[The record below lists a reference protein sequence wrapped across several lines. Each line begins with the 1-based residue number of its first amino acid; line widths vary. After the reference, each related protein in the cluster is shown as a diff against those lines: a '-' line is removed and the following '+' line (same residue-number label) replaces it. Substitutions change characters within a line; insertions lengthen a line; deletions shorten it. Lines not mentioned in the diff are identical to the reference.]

1 MRRLVWPFL
10 LAVAPPTIAVDGVVT
25 VDSPYSVQ
33 ITAQRA
39 AEALEQRG
47 LEILGTIDHAA
58 EARRSGVELAPIELV
73 LFRAPQVDNALL
85 RCKPTLGLELP
96 QRALAWEDTAGRV
109 KLSYPDPEA
118 IASRHAIG
126 DCGEA
131 LTRLSASLKDMAFA
145 ATSEEP
151 ATLSADGAQ
160 PPSAAS
166 STDSRDR

>member
-1 MRRLVWPFL
+1 MRPALPLLL
-10 LAVAPPTIAVDGVVT
+10 LAVSLPAAGVDGVIT
-25 VDSPYSVQ
+25 VDSPYSVGV
-33 ITAQRA
+33 TAQRA
-39 AEALEQRG
+39 AAALEQRG

-58 EARRSGVELAPIELV
+58 EARRSGVEVAPAELV
-73 LFRAPQVDNALL
+73 LFRAPQVDAALL

-96 QRALAWEDTAGRV
+96 QRALIWEDTAGRV

-131 LTRLSASLKDMAFA
+131 VTRLGASLKDMAFA

-151 ATLSADGAQ
+151 ATLSADDR
-160 PPSAAS
+160 PPPASAS
-166 STDSRDR
+166 STDSRGR